1 MQFQFSPR
9 IESRYR
15 ALCVSKIKVF
25 RKHFREQSLLS
36 NAENN
41 FLPQPQDSRCTF
53 AENTISNMPK
63 VKITKFLRGDR
74 IPCFIS
80 ISKFSRLK
88 DPFTTISNLPELGP
102 RHNGS
107 ILLLQ
112 MKEVISINNGSS

>member
-41 FLPQPQDSRCTF
+41 FLPQLQDSRRTF

-74 IPCFIS
+74 IPYFIS
-80 ISKFSRLK
+80 ISKFRLK

>member
-1 MQFQFSPR
+1 MEFQFSPR

-41 FLPQPQDSRCTF
+41 FLPQLQDSRRTF

-80 ISKFSRLK
+80 ISKFRLK